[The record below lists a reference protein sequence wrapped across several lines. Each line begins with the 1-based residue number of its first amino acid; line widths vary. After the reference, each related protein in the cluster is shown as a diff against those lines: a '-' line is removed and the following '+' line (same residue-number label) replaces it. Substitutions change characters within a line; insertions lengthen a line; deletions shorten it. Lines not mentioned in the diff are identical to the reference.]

1 MTITEERKFKL
12 NNLDWHQVY
21 AAVWRVHSQK
31 LKAVTRLDPVHLSQL
46 IGIATQKAALLENTQ
61 RFLNGETSNH
71 ALLWGARGTGKSSL
85 IKALL
90 NQLAGQG
97 LRMLQIDKA
106 ELSWLPDIL
115 DDLEDRPFHYI
126 IFCDDLSFE
135 EDDVSYKPLK
145 SILEGGLELPPDNIR
160 IYATSNRRHL
170 LPERQSENQLSKVV
184 DGEIHYTDSLEDKLA
199 LSDRFGLWLSFYPA
213 GWENYFAIVDALFA
227 DREVDKQQLHEAA
240 RLFAMSR
247 ASHSGRTAK
256 QFFLHYQTGP

>member
-1 MTITEERKFKL
+1 MS
-12 NNLDWHQVY
+12 NLDWHQTH
-21 AAVWRVHSQK
+21 AAIWRSHAQK
-31 LKAVTRLDPVHLSQL
+31 LKAVKRADPVQLSQL
-46 IGIATQKAALLENTQ
+46 IGIDVQKAALVQNTQ
-61 RFLNGETSNH
+61 RFLNGENSHH

-90 NQLAGQG
+90 NAFSDQRLRVLQL
-97 LRMLQIDKA
+97 DKA
-106 ELSWLPDIL
+106 DLISLPQIL
-115 DDLEDRPFHYI
+115 DDLEDRPFRFI

-145 SILEGGLELPPDNIR
+145 TILEGGLELSPEHVR

-213 GWENYFAIVDALFA
+213 GWDNYFAIVDAFFA
-227 DREVDKQQLHEAA
+227 DKTLDKQQLHEAA

-256 QFFLHYQTGP
+256 QFYLNYQAT